1 MEGDQIMF
9 HFSVRSDRNNPE
21 YTAPEIQ
28 HLAVG
33 CTVLKGNGSAD
44 SPLLHEVTIRNDGD
58 TSWSGIIRLDLSFE
72 AVSPRFFMPGFLY
85 GTNRGDA
92 PLQTVS
98 KAPRLRTGD
107 PDFPAS
113 SWWMTRSDRLSH
125 PAVFAFTGKKI
136 VGLCASPYF
145 LKADGRITPWVPGVS
160 GDWFQYAGFGC
171 DLDRKLISYTLG
183 YENAPWFFLDS
194 RHYFPRAPLAGNG
207 FSLEP
212 GEEVCFT
219 AAEFSY
225 PAENE
230 TGLNAAIRKV
240 YSLYHE
246 PPRRCQPP
254 ESAVRTIADA
264 VGSTA
269 WLPQDQAYAG
279 FVFDKPDSKE
289 VRLIPSISWTNG
301 LAAAVPMLEAAIR
314 LHREDLRDQALQC
327 INHIVQTSI
336 NPRNGLPFT
345 AEIDHIWCN
354 RGWWYDAQPVPG
366 HAAYL
371 VGQAVY
377 LILKAYMFE
386 EQLSGEK
393 HEDWLE
399 YARKVL
405 FVTEQS
411 RNGDGEYPYIFSET
425 TGAGLCYD
433 SLSGAWCM
441 AAASLYCALSGE
453 TGWLVNLLR
462 SEQYY
467 YRAFVSRMECYG
479 GPLDIDKQT
488 DSEGILAYIRAVRW
502 LHAVT
507 DEQDLLDHLRDA
519 LEYEFTFKFCYNSP
533 IKVPPLSK
541 VGWSSCGGSITSV
554 CNPHIHPMSSSVVD
568 ELLYYVSRTGDE
580 YIRSRM
586 EDTVLWSC
594 QVSNTRDGEYDYGKT
609 GWMSERFCH
618 SEGLL
623 TETYADGSPAST
635 WFALMPWACG
645 CILEGLAGEFWDP
658 LTE

>member
-1 MEGDQIMF
+1 MLT
-9 HFSVRSDRNNPE
+9 FSARRDADNPE
-21 YTAPEIQ
+21 YVSPELQ
-28 HLAVG
+28 HLAVD
-33 CTVLKGNGSAD
+33 CAALKGDGSPD
-44 SPLLHEVTIRNDGD
+44 SPFLHRVTVRNEGD
-58 TSWSGIIRLDLSFE
+58 SSWSGVLKLDLSFD

-85 GTNRGDA
+85 GTNRGEA
-92 PLQTVS
+92 PLQTRS
-98 KAPRLRTGD
+98 KAPRMRSGD

-125 PAVFAFTGKKI
+125 PAVFAFTGNRI
-136 VGLCASPYF
+136 VGLCAPPYF
-145 LKADGRITPWVPGVS
+145 LKTNGGISAWAPGVS
-160 GDWFQYAGFGC
+160 GDWLQYAGFGC
-171 DLDRKLISYTLG
+171 DLGRRRISYTLG

-194 RHYFPRAPLAGNG
+194 RHYYPRSPLSGNR
-207 FSLEP
+207 FRLEA
-212 GEEVCFT
+212 GEEVRFT
-219 AAEFSY
+219 VAEFSY
-225 PAENE
+225 PAERE
-230 TGLNAAIRKV
+230 TGMNAALRKV

-246 PPRRCQPP
+246 PPRRCQTP
-254 ESAVRTIADA
+254 ESAVRTIAEA
-264 VGSTA
+264 VGSAA
-269 WLPQDQAYAG
+269 WLPQYQAYAG
-279 FVFDKPDSKE
+279 FVFDKPDSHE

-301 LAAAVPMLEAAIR
+301 LAAAVPMLEASLR

-327 INHIVQTSI
+327 IGHIVRTSI

-345 AEIDHIWCN
+345 AEVDGSWCN

-399 YARKVL
+399 YARKVI
-405 FVTEQS
+405 FVTERS
-411 RNGDGEYPYIFSET
+411 RNGDGEYPYVFSEE

-441 AAASLYCALSGE
+441 AAASLYCALTGE
-453 TGWLVNLLR
+453 TGMLVDLLR

-502 LHAVT
+502 LHGIT
-507 DEQDLLDHLRDA
+507 GEQTLLNHLRDA

-533 IKVPPLSK
+533 VKVPPLSK

-568 ELLYYVSRTGDE
+568 ELLYYVSRTEDE
-580 YIRSRM
+580 YIRSRL

-594 QVSNTRDGEYDYGKT
+594 QVSSTRDGEYDYGKT

-618 SEGLL
+618 CEGLL
-623 TETYADGSPAST
+623 TETYPDGSPAST

-645 CILEGLAGEFWDP
+645 CILEGLAGEYWGREP
-658 LTE
+658 

>member
-1 MEGDQIMF
+1 MIT
-9 HFSVRSDRNNPE
+9 FSARTDREDPRYLPPE
-21 YTAPEIQ
+21 TC
-28 HLAVG
+28 HLAVVCKILRG
-33 CTVLKGNGSAD
+33 DGSAED
-44 SPLLHEVTIRNDGD
+44 PMVHEVTVRNDGD
-58 TSWSGIIRLDLSFE
+58 TAWNGILRMDLSFE
-72 AVSPRFFMPGFLY
+72 AESPRFFLPGFLY

-92 PLQTVS
+92 PLQTSS
-98 KAPRLRTGD
+98 KAPRLRKGE

-125 PAVFAFTGKKI
+125 PAAFAFTGDRI
-136 VGLCASPYF
+136 TGLCASPYY
-145 LKADGRITPWVPGVS
+145 LKKDGRVVPWTPGETGEWL
-160 GDWFQYAGFGC
+160 QYAGFGC
-171 DLDRKLISYTLG
+171 SLDEKRISYTLG

-194 RHYFPRAPLAGNG
+194 HHYFPRAPLSGNC

-212 GEEVCFT
+212 GEETCFT
-219 AAEFSY
+219 VAEFSY
-225 PAENE
+225 PAGRE
-230 TGLNAAIRKV
+230 TGLNAAMRTV
-240 YSLYHE
+240 YGMYHE
-246 PPRRCQPP
+246 PPRKCQSPGT
-254 ESAVRTIADA
+254 AVRTIMEA

-269 WLPQDQAYAG
+269 WLPERQAYAG

-301 LAAAVPMLEAAIR
+301 LAAAVPMLEAALR
-314 LHREDLRDQALQC
+314 LGREEYRSQSLQC
-327 INHIVQTSI
+327 IDHIVRTSI

-345 AEIDHIWCN
+345 AEVDGVWGN

-377 LILKAYMFE
+377 LILKGYLYERELA
-386 EQLSGEK
+386 GET

-411 RNGDGEYPYIFSET
+411 RNTDGEYPYIFSAE

-433 SLSGAWCM
+433 SLSGAWCL
-441 AAASLYCALSGE
+441 AAASLYSALTGE
-453 TGWLVNLLR
+453 TGGLVGLLR

-467 YRAFVSRMECYG
+467 YRAFISRMECYG

-488 DSEGILAYIRAVRW
+488 DSEGVLAYIRAVRW
-502 LHAVT
+502 LHEITGEPV
-507 DEQDLLDHLRDA
+507 LLDHLRDA

-533 IKVPPLSK
+533 IKVPPLSR

-554 CNPHIHPMSSSVVD
+554 CNPHIHPMSSSVID
-568 ELLYYVSRTGDE
+568 ELLYYTGQRNDE
-580 YIRSRM
+580 YIRSRLQ
-586 EDTVLWSC
+586 DTVLWSC

-623 TETYADGSPAST
+623 TETYPDGSPAST

-645 CILEGLAGEFWDP
+645 CILEGLAGEQWEENAKEKP
-658 LTE
+658 CER

>member
-1 MEGDQIMF
+1 MLDITA
-9 HFSVRSDRNNPE
+9 RSDVNNPE
-21 YTAPEIQ
+21 YLSPEAH
-28 HLAVG
+28 HLAVK
-33 CTVLKGNGSAD
+33 CSATEGNGSAEAPFLHAVSVRNAGD
-44 SPLLHEVTIRNDGD
+44 SV
-58 TSWSGIIRLDLSFE
+58 WSGVIRIALPFDAE
-72 AVSPRFFMPGFLY
+72 SPRFFLPGFLY
-85 GTNRGDA
+85 STNRGDA
-92 PLQTVS
+92 PLNTGS
-98 KAPRLRTGD
+98 KAPRLRKGA

-125 PAVFAFTGKKI
+125 PAAFAFTGNRI
-136 VGLCASPYF
+136 AGLCAAPYF
-145 LKADGRITPWVPGVS
+145 LKKDGCIVPWTPGVS
-160 GDWFQYAGFGC
+160 GDWVQYAGFGC
-171 DLDRKLISYTLG
+171 DLDRRQIFYTLG

-194 RHYFPRAPLAGNG
+194 HHPFPRKPLGENC
-207 FSLEP
+207 FRLEP
-212 GEEVCFT
+212 GEEVRFT
-219 AAEFSY
+219 VTEFSY

-230 TGLNAAIRKV
+230 TGLDAAVRKV

-246 PPRRCQPP
+246 PPRRCQEP
-254 ESAVRTIADA
+254 ETAVRTIAEA
-264 VGSTA
+264 VGSAA
-269 WLPQDQAYAG
+269 WLPQNRAYAG
-279 FVFDKPDSKE
+279 FVFDKPDSQE

-301 LAAAVPMLEAAIR
+301 LAAAAPMLEAALR
-314 LHREDLRDQALQC
+314 LGREDLRTQALQC
-327 INHIVQTSI
+327 IDHIVQTSI

-345 AEIDHIWCN
+345 AEIDGVWGN

-377 LILKAYMFE
+377 LLQKAYLYE
-386 EQLSGEK
+386 EKLAGEC
-393 HEDWLE
+393 HENWLE

-411 RNGDGEYPYIFSET
+411 RNGDGEYPYIFSEE

-433 SLSGAWCM
+433 SVSGAWCL
-441 AAASLYCALSGE
+441 AAAALYCAISGE
-453 TGWLVNLLR
+453 DGWLVNLMR

-488 DSEGILAYIRAVRW
+488 DSEGVLAYIRAVRW
-502 LHAVT
+502 LHEIT
-507 DEQDLLDHLRDA
+507 QEPELLDHMRDA

-554 CNPHIHPMSSSVVD
+554 CNPHIHPMSSSVID
-568 ELLYYVSRTGDE
+568 ELLYYLSRRDDP
-580 YIRSRM
+580 YIRSRT
-586 EDTVLWSC
+586 EDTIGWSC

-618 SEGLL
+618 CEGLL
-623 TETYADGSPAST
+623 TETYPDGSPAST

-645 CILEGLAGEFWDP
+645 CILEGLAGEYWDRR
-658 LTE
+658 

>member
-1 MEGDQIMF
+1 MLA
-9 HFSVRSDRNNPE
+9 FSARSDVNNPE
-21 YTAPEIQ
+21 YISLETH
-28 HLAVG
+28 HLAADCAVRNG
-33 CTVLKGNGSAD
+33 DGSAE
-44 SPLLHEVTIRNDGD
+44 SPYLYEAAVRNEGNRP
-58 TSWSGIIRLDLSFE
+58 WNGIIRMDLSFD

-92 PLQTVS
+92 PLYTAS
-98 KAPRLRTGD
+98 KAPRLRRGHD
-107 PDFPAS
+107 DFPSS

-125 PAVFAFTGKKI
+125 PAIFAFTGDRI
-136 VGLCASPYF
+136 VGLCASPYY
-145 LKADGRITPWVPGVS
+145 LKKDGQVIPWAPGVT
-160 GDWFQYAGFGC
+160 GDWVQYAGFGC
-171 DLDRKLISYTLG
+171 DIDRGQVSYTLG

-194 RHYFPRAPLAGNG
+194 RHCFPRAPLEGNR
-207 FSLEP
+207 FCLAP
-212 GEEVCFT
+212 GEEVRFT
-219 AAEFSY
+219 VAVFSY
-225 PAENE
+225 PAGNE
-230 TGLNAAIRKV
+230 TGINAAMRKV

-246 PPRRCQPP
+246 PPRHYQSP
-254 ESAVRTIADA
+254 ESAVRTIAEA

-269 WLPQDQAYAG
+269 WLPEYRAYAG
-279 FVFDKPDSKE
+279 FVFDKKDSPE
-289 VRLIPSISWTNG
+289 VVRLIPSISWTNG
-301 LAAAVPMLEAAIR
+301 LAAAVPMLEAALR
-314 LHREDLRDQALQC
+314 LRRDDLRKQALAC
-327 INHIVQTSI
+327 VDHIVQTSI
-336 NPRNGLPFT
+336 NPRNGIPYT
-345 AEIDHIWCN
+345 AEIDGKWSN
-354 RGWWYDAQPVPG
+354 KGWWYDIQPVPG

-377 LILKAYMFE
+377 LILKAYLFE
-386 EQLSGEK
+386 EQISGTK
-393 HEDWLE
+393 HDDWME

-405 FVTEQS
+405 CVTEQS
-411 RNGDGEYPYIFSET
+411 RNGDGEYPYIFSDK

-441 AAASLYCALSGE
+441 AAAALYCALSGE
-453 TGWLVNLLR
+453 TAWLVDLMR

-502 LHAVT
+502 LHEIT
-507 DEQDLLDHLRDA
+507 QEPELLEHMRDA

-554 CNPHIHPMSSSVVD
+554 CNPHIHPMSSSVID
-568 ELLYYVSRTGDE
+568 ELLYYVRRTGDG
-580 YIRSRM
+580 YILSRL

-623 TETYADGSPAST
+623 TETYPDGSPAST

-645 CILEGLAGEFWDP
+645 CILEGLAGEYW
-658 LTE
+658 EH

>member
-1 MEGDQIMF
+1 MLA
-9 HFSVRSDRNNPE
+9 FSARSDVNNPE
-21 YTAPEIQ
+21 YLPLETYR
-28 HLAVG
+28 LAADCAVREG
-33 CTVLKGNGSAD
+33 DGSAD
-44 SPLLHEVTIRNDGD
+44 SPFLHEVAVRNEGVE
-58 TSWSGIIRLDLSFE
+58 SWSGVIRMDLSFE
-72 AVSPRFFMPGFLY
+72 ACSPRFFMPGFLY

-92 PLQTVS
+92 PLYTAS
-98 KAPRLRTGD
+98 KAPRLRKGGD
-107 PDFPAS
+107 DFPSS

-125 PAVFAFTGKKI
+125 PAVFAFTGDRI
-136 VGLCASPYF
+136 TGLCASPYY
-145 LKADGRITPWVPGVS
+145 LKSGGRIIPWAPGAA
-160 GDWFQYAGFGC
+160 GDWLQYAGFGC
-171 DLDRKLISYTLG
+171 DLDRREVCYSLG

-194 RHYFPRAPLAGNG
+194 RHYFPRAPLSGNC
-207 FSLEP
+207 FRLEP
-212 GEEVCFT
+212 GEEVRFT
-219 AAEFSY
+219 VAVFSY
-225 PAENE
+225 PAGSE
-230 TGLNAAIRKV
+230 TGLNAAMRKV

-246 PPRRCQPP
+246 PPRQCQSP
-254 ESAVRTIADA
+254 ESAVRTIAEA
-264 VGSTA
+264 VGGAA
-269 WLPQDQAYAG
+269 WLPEHQAYAG
-279 FVFDKPDSKE
+279 FVFDKKDSDE
-289 VRLIPSISWTNG
+289 TVRLIPSISWTNG
-301 LAAAVPMLEAAIR
+301 LAAAVPMLEAALR
-314 LHREDLRDQALQC
+314 LRRDDLREQALQC
-327 INHIVQTSI
+327 IDHIVRTSI

-345 AEIDHIWCN
+345 AEINGVWGN
-354 RGWWYDAQPVPG
+354 KGWWYDILPVPG

-377 LILKAYMFE
+377 LILKAYLFE

-393 HEDWLE
+393 HDDWME

-405 FVTEQS
+405 CVTEQS
-411 RNGDGEYPYIFSET
+411 RNGDGEYPYVFSDK

-433 SLSGAWCM
+433 SLSGAWCL
-441 AAASLYCALSGE
+441 AAAAMYCALSGE
-453 TGWLVNLLR
+453 TGWLVDLMR

-488 DSEGILAYIRAVRW
+488 DSEGVLAYIRAVRW
-502 LHAVT
+502 LHEIT
-507 DEQDLLDHLRDA
+507 REPELLDHMRDA

-554 CNPHIHPMSSSVVD
+554 CNPHIHPMSSSVID
-568 ELLYYVSRTGDE
+568 ELLYYADRTGDG
-580 YIRSRM
+580 YIRSRL

-623 TETYADGSPAST
+623 TETYPDGSPAST

-645 CILEGLAGEFWDP
+645 CILEGLAGEYWDR
-658 LTE
+658 

>member
-1 MEGDQIMF
+1 MLTV
-9 HFSVRSDRNNPE
+9 SARSDTDNPE
-21 YTAPEIQ
+21 YLSPEAH
-28 HLAVG
+28 HLAVD
-33 CTVLKGNGSAD
+33 CTVTEGNGSAEA
-44 SPLLHEVTIRNDGD
+44 PFLHRVKIRNDGSA
-58 TSWSGIIRLDLSFE
+58 SWSGVIRLALRFE
-72 AVSPRFFMPGFLY
+72 AEAPRFFMPGFLY
-85 GTNRGDA
+85 GTNRGEA
-92 PLQTVS
+92 PLQTGS
-98 KAPRLRTGD
+98 KAPRLRKGN

-125 PAVFAFTGKKI
+125 PAVFAFTGERI
-136 VGLCASPYF
+136 TGLCASPYF
-145 LKADGRITPWVPGVS
+145 VRADGRITAWAPGVS
-160 GDWFQYAGFGC
+160 GDWLQYAGFGC
-171 DLDRKLISYTLG
+171 DLDRREISYTLG

-194 RHYFPRAPLAGNG
+194 RHYSPRAPLAGNR
-207 FSLEP
+207 FCLAP

-225 PAENE
+225 PAACE
-230 TGLNAAIRKV
+230 TGLNAALRKV

-254 ESAVRTIADA
+254 ESAVRTIAEA
-264 VGSTA
+264 VGSAA
-269 WLPQDQAYAG
+269 WLPRYRAYAG
-279 FVFDKPDSKE
+279 FVFDKPDSQE
-289 VRLIPSISWTNG
+289 VRLLPSISWTNG
-301 LAAAVPMLEAAIR
+301 LAAAVPMLEASLR
-314 LHREDLRDQALQC
+314 LHREDLRNQALQC
-327 INHIVQTSI
+327 ISHIVQTSI

-345 AEIDHIWCN
+345 AEIEGTWCN

-393 HEDWLE
+393 HGDWLE

-411 RNGDGEYPYIFSET
+411 RNGDGEYPYIFSEE

-433 SLSGAWCM
+433 SLSGAWCL
-441 AAASLYCALSGE
+441 AAAALYCALSGE
-453 TGWLVNLLR
+453 TGRLVDLMD
-462 SEQYY
+462 SERYY

-502 LHAVT
+502 LHEIT
-507 DEQDLLDHLRDA
+507 REPELLDHMRDA
-519 LEYEFTFKFCYNSP
+519 LEYEFIFKFCYNSP
-533 IKVPPLSK
+533 IKVPPLSR

-554 CNPHIHPMSSSVVD
+554 CNPHIHPMSSSVID
-568 ELLYYVSRTGDE
+568 ELLYYTEQTGDE
-580 YIRSRM
+580 YIRSRL
-586 EDTVLWSC
+586 EDTILWSC
-594 QVSNTRDGEYDYGKT
+594 QVSNTRDREYDYGKT

-623 TETYADGSPAST
+623 TETYPDGSPAST

-645 CILEGLAGEFWDP
+645 CILEGLAGDWWD
-658 LTE
+658 LDK

>member
-1 MEGDQIMF
+1 MLTV
-9 HFSVRSDRNNPE
+9 SARSDTDNPE
-21 YTAPEIQ
+21 YLSPEAH
-28 HLAVG
+28 HLAVD
-33 CTVLKGNGSAD
+33 CTVTEGNGSAEA
-44 SPLLHEVTIRNDGD
+44 PFLHRVKIRNDGSA
-58 TSWSGIIRLDLSFE
+58 SWSGVIRLALRFE
-72 AVSPRFFMPGFLY
+72 AEAPRFFMPGFLY
-85 GTNRGDA
+85 GTNRGEA
-92 PLQTVS
+92 PLQTGS
-98 KAPRLRTGD
+98 KAPRLRKGN

-125 PAVFAFTGKKI
+125 PAVFAFTGERI
-136 VGLCASPYF
+136 TGLCASPYF
-145 LKADGRITPWVPGVS
+145 VRADGRITAWAPGVS
-160 GDWFQYAGFGC
+160 GDWLQYAGFGC
-171 DLDRKLISYTLG
+171 DLDRREISYTLG
-183 YENAPWFFLDS
+183 YENVPWFFLNS
-194 RHYFPRAPLAGNG
+194 RHYSPRAPLAGNR
-207 FSLEP
+207 FSLAP

-225 PAENE
+225 PAACE
-230 TGLNAAIRKV
+230 TGLNAALRKV

-246 PPRRCQPP
+246 LPRRCQSP
-254 ESAVRTIADA
+254 ESAVRTIAEA
-264 VGSTA
+264 VGSAA
-269 WLPQDQAYAG
+269 WLPRYRAYAG
-279 FVFDKPDSKE
+279 FVFDKPDSRE
-289 VRLIPSISWTNG
+289 VRLLPSISWTNG
-301 LAAAVPMLEAAIR
+301 LAAAVPMLEASLR
-314 LHREDLRDQALQC
+314 LHREDLRNQALQC
-327 INHIVQTSI
+327 ISHIVQTSI

-345 AEIDHIWCN
+345 AEIEGTWCN

-393 HEDWLE
+393 HGDWLE

-411 RNGDGEYPYIFSET
+411 RNGDGEYPYIFSEE

-433 SLSGAWCM
+433 SLSGAWCL
-441 AAASLYCALSGE
+441 AAAALYCALSGE
-453 TGWLVNLLR
+453 TGRLVDLMD
-462 SEQYY
+462 SERYY

-502 LHAVT
+502 LHEIT
-507 DEQDLLDHLRDA
+507 REPELLDHMRDA

-533 IKVPPLSK
+533 IKVPPLSR

-554 CNPHIHPMSSSVVD
+554 CNPHIHPMSSSVID
-568 ELLYYVSRTGDE
+568 ELLYYTEQTGDE
-580 YIRSRM
+580 YIRSRL

-594 QVSNTRDGEYDYGKT
+594 QVSNTRDREYDYGKT

-623 TETYADGSPAST
+623 TETYPDGSPAST

-645 CILEGLAGEFWDP
+645 CILEGLAGDWWD
-658 LTE
+658 LDK